1 MKYFH
6 LVWAALLRRKVR
18 TVFVLLSVL
27 AAFLLFGL
35 LESVRSAFAAGGG
48 SVAGVDYLIT
58 VSKVGFIVSLP
69 KKLLPRIEAVP
80 GVARVSYENWF
91 GGIYQD
97 PKNFFANEAIPDSF
111 LDLHPE
117 WHLSAD
123 ERRAF
128 HNTRT
133 GAIVGE
139 ALARKFHWKLGD
151 RIPLLANSFPRKS
164 GSNTWTF
171 DLVGIYRVTDPNL
184 KSQEN
189 ELFFNWDYFD
199 RARQSGN
206 DTVGWYVVR
215 VADRTQADRVAQEI
229 DALSANSD
237 HETKTQSEQAF
248 NAALLSQFADMG
260 FIVSSIMG
268 AVFFTLV
275 ILTGNTMAQAVR
287 ERIPELAIL
296 KALGFSSRSVLTLV
310 LAESVLLLLIGG
322 AVGLVL
328 ASGVVTALRAAAGTN
343 VPMLPVAGPVW
354 LRGMGLAIAIGLIVG
369 MWPALRG
376 MRLRI
381 VNAGSFKNCTQHR
394 SSTSCPCASRGGLAR
409 GTDRSGSA
417 GSRPSGLRPH
427 R

>member
-1 MKYFH
+1 MKYFD
-6 LVWAALLRRKVR
+6 LVWAALFRRKVR
-18 TVFVLLSVL
+18 TIFTLLSVL

-35 LESVRSAFAAGGG
+35 LESVRSALD
-48 SVAGVDYLIT
+48 VAGESVVGVDRLIT
-58 VSKVGFIVSLP
+58 VSKVGLIASLP
-69 KKLLPRIEAVP
+69 KNLLLRIEAVP
-80 GVARVSYENWF
+80 GVTRVSYGNWF
-91 GGIYQD
+91 GGVYQD

-117 WHLSAD
+117 WHLSPD
-123 ERRAF
+123 QRRAF

-139 ALARKFHWKLGD
+139 ALARKFNWKLGD
-151 RIPLLANSFPRKS
+151 RIPLLASSFPQKN

-206 DTVGWYVVR
+206 DTVGWYVLK
-215 VADRTQADRVAQEI
+215 VANRMQADRVAQQI

-248 NAALLSQFADMG
+248 NAALAGQFADIG
-260 FIVSSIMG
+260 LIVSSIMG

-296 KALGFSSRSVLTLV
+296 KTLGFSNRSVLTLV
-310 LAESVLLLLIGG
+310 LAESVLLLLIGC
-322 AVGLVL
+322 AVGLVV
-328 ASGVVTALRAAAGTN
+328 ASVVVICVRAAVGTD
-343 VPMLPVAGPVW
+343 VPMLPVAGHIW
-354 LRGMGLAIAIGLIVG
+354 LRGMGLAVAIGLIVG
-369 MWPALRG
+369 VLPALQG

-381 VNAGSFKNCTQHR
+381 VDALAGN
-394 SSTSCPCASRGGLAR
+394 
-409 GTDRSGSA
+409 
-417 GSRPSGLRPH
+417 
-427 R
+427 